1 MREKERR
8 RYANMGEEKRAV
20 LKERRRRAYLV
31 KKKRAVEKG
40 NALGPLTPLTIPL
53 TDYLKSSSG
62 CSRARLAEK
71 KRTLEKRK
79 ALGPLT
85 LTIPLTDCLKSIPV
99 TAYVQAFCDSLDSED
114 TNVLPTEDSVDSA
127 DTGVLPTESFVQL
140 LEEDSHTL
148 TDMDSGAMQVVDPPD
163 WGPLSSLLQNISPD
177 EWAEVLKDV
186 EESSSF
192 DLEAL
197 LPPED
202 LVHDMSSDEGIDL
215 LYDLVT

>member
-1 MREKERR
+1 MSKPFVTRSTLGTRTYCPRR
-8 RYANMGEEKRAV
+8 TRSNLRIQ
-20 LKERRRRAYLV
+20 AYCA
-31 KKKRAVEKG
+31 RS
-40 NALGPLTPLTIPL
+40 PL
-53 TDYLKSSSG
+53 
-62 CSRARLAEK
+62 
-71 KRTLEKRK
+71 
-79 ALGPLT
+79 
-85 LTIPLTDCLKSIPV
+85 
-99 TAYVQAFCDSLDSED
+99 F
-114 TNVLPTEDSVDSA
+114 
-127 DTGVLPTESFVQL
+127 QL

-163 WGPLSSLLQNISPD
+163 WDDLSSLLQNISPD